1 MKKNATDSASA
12 LNILFIGNSFTARNN
27 VPELIAQMA
36 AAQGRKLAHSLISAG
51 GASLRMHWNKG
62 EAQRVLAATAIDYVV
77 LQEQSTLP
85 VKNAT
90 RMHENIRLFDDA
102 IRSAGSKTVLYMTW
116 SRQLE
121 PQNQKLITD
130 AYDAIGAELDAI
142 VVPVGVAWQQAIAKH
157 PDLNLYDKDGSHPSL
172 AGSYLAACVFFSVLY
187 NENPAGIN
195 SEVTGMNVK
204 DLTALQNVAWRI
216 ASSQRKAISTTP
228 ERGATRS

>member
-36 AAQGRKLAHSLISAG
+36 AARGRKLAHSLISAG

-62 EAQRVLAATAIDYVV
+62 EAQRVLAATPIDFVV

-130 AYDAIGAELDAI
+130 AYDEIGAELGAI
-142 VVPVGVAWQQAIAKH
+142 VVPVGVAWQQALAKH

-195 SEVTGMNVK
+195 SEVIGLNAK
-204 DLTALQNVAWRI
+204 DLSTLQNVAWQV
-216 ASSQRKAISTTP
+216 ASSKRKAISTT
-228 ERGATRS
+228 R

>member
-62 EAQRVLAATAIDYVV
+62 EAQRVLAATPFDFVV

-130 AYDAIGAELDAI
+130 AYDAIGAELGAI
-142 VVPVGVAWQQAIAKH
+142 VVPVGVAWQQALAKH

-172 AGSYLAACVFFSVLY
+172 AGSYLVACVFFSVLY
-187 NENPAGIN
+187 KESPAGID
-195 SEVTGMNVK
+195 SELMGLS
-204 DLTALQNVAWRI
+204 DSEAALLQSEAWHAASEQAETAANT
-216 ASSQRKAISTTP
+216 K
-228 ERGATRS
+228 

>member
-62 EAQRVLAATAIDYVV
+62 EAQRVLAATPFDFVV

-130 AYDAIGAELDAI
+130 AYDAIGAELGAI
-142 VVPVGVAWQQAIAKH
+142 VVPVGVAWQQALAKH

-172 AGSYLAACVFFSVLY
+172 AGSYLVACVFFSVLY
-187 NENPAGIN
+187 KESPAGID
-195 SEVTGMNVK
+195 SELMGLS
-204 DLTALQNVAWRI
+204 DSEAALLQSEAWHAASEQAETAA
-216 ASSQRKAISTTP
+216 TTK
-228 ERGATRS
+228 

>member
-27 VPELIAQMA
+27 VPELTAQTA
-36 AAQGRKLAHSLISAG
+36 AARGRKLAHSLISAG

-62 EAQRVLAATAIDYVV
+62 EAQRVLAATRFDYVV

-85 VKNAT
+85 VKNVS
-90 RMHENIRLFDDA
+90 RMHENVRLFDDA

-116 SRQLE
+116 SRQFE

-130 AYDAIGAELDAI
+130 AYDEIGAELGAI
-142 VVPVGVAWQQAIAKH
+142 VVPVGVAWQQALAKH

-216 ASSQRKAISTTP
+216 ASSQRKAISTT
-228 ERGATRS
+228 R

>member
-1 MKKNATDSASA
+1 MKKNATDSATE

-27 VPELIAQMA
+27 MPGLIAQMA
-36 AAQGRKLAHSLISAG
+36 AARGRKLGHSLINAG

-195 SEVTGMNVK
+195 SEVIGLNAK
-204 DLTALQNVAWRI
+204 DVTTLQKVAWRV
-216 ASSQRKAISTTP
+216 ASSQRKALSTT
-228 ERGATRS
+228 R

>member
-1 MKKNATDSASA
+1 MKENATDSASA

-36 AAQGRKLAHSLISAG
+36 AVRERKLAHSLISAG

-62 EAQRVLAATAIDYVV
+62 EAQRLLAATLFDFVV

-116 SRQLE
+116 SRQFE

-130 AYDAIGAELDAI
+130 AYDEIGAELGAI
-142 VVPVGVAWQQAIAKH
+142 VVPVGVAWQQALTKQS
-157 PDLNLYDKDGSHPSL
+157 DLYLYDKDGSHPSL
-172 AGSYLAACVFFSVLY
+172 AGSYLAACVFFAVLY
-187 NENPAGIN
+187 NESPAGIN
-195 SEVTGMNVK
+195 SEFIGLNAK
-204 DLTALQNVAWRI
+204 DLTTLQNVAWRV
-216 ASSQRKAISTTP
+216 ASSQRKAKSTT
-228 ERGATRS
+228 R